1 MTIVNTGSV
10 DLGYIVESQPGTTPN
25 SPAFQLLP
33 TVGGSPDGNIETK
46 TSGEI
51 RTDRMDLDLTVTD
64 KNVAGK
70 MDYELT
76 YVPYAPLLTALM
88 GGTPITLDE
97 TQSDIA
103 ASSSGKTYTSAALAD
118 FAAVGA
124 GDFCL
129 VSGFT
134 GDVANNGLKKIATG
148 VTLVITLDSSE
159 TLVDDASGEAVTIT
173 VNRVANSVS
182 VATVHN
188 SYTFLKRVQQIS
200 NPAYMYYRGCMI
212 NGINWDF
219 SVGDFVK
226 GDFDIIG
233 LSEDITET
241 EVGSSTYTAVATHAL
256 MSSANA
262 ATIVSAGL
270 GSGVDIEKAT
280 IKYDNHID
288 QAKAVGTLGAVSLKP
303 MTLECVVDLTMFFE
317 DIAAYTLLAAST
329 SFELTFTLV
338 DTAGNYIVFHLPECK
353 FVTLES
359 PVPGK
364 DQFFFLNG
372 QAKALKD
379 ATLGYAAAMNLLA
392 AH

>member
-10 DLGYIVESQPGTTPN
+10 DLGYILEVTPGTTPAT
-25 SPAFQLLP
+25 PTFQLIP
-33 TVGGSPDGNIETK
+33 TVSGSPDGNIDTK
-46 TSGEI
+46 SSEEI
-51 RTDRMDLDLTVTD
+51 RTDRMDLDLTVVD
-64 KNVAGK
+64 RNIAGK

-76 YVPYAPLLTALM
+76 YTPYAPLLTALM
-88 GGTPITLDE
+88 GGTAVTLNE
-97 TQSDIA
+97 TQADIA
-103 ASSSGKTYTSAALAD
+103 AAASGKTFTSAALAD
-118 FAAVGA
+118 FSAVGA
-124 GDFCL
+124 GDFIL

-134 GDVANNGLKKIATG
+134 GDTSNNGIFKVASAS
-148 VTLVITLDSSE
+148 TLVITLDSSE
-159 TLVDDASGEAVTIT
+159 TLVDDAAGESVTIT
-173 VNRVANSVS
+173 ANRIANSVS

-188 SYTFLKRVQQIS
+188 SYTFLKRVQQITS
-200 NPAYMYYRGCMI
+200 PAYMYYRGCMI

-226 GDFDIIG
+226 GNFDIIG

-241 EVGSSTYTAVATHAL
+241 AITSSSYTAVAAHVL

-262 ATIVSAGL
+262 ATIASAGL
-270 GSGVDIEKAT
+270 GAGIDIEKAT
-280 IKYDNHID
+280 IQYDNHIEA
-288 QAKAVGTLGAVSLKP
+288 AKAVGTEGAVSLKP
-303 MTLECVVDLTMFFE
+303 MTMECIVELTMYFE

-338 DTAGNYIVFHLPECK
+338 DGDENYIVLHLPECK
-353 FVTLES
+353 FQNLES

-372 QAKALKD
+372 TVKAFKD